1 MSAARARTWTAQ
13 PGVDHTSH
21 EPLCF
26 QLSTQYLKRLWQHC
40 LGFKWLPRKTQQKF
54 EELVGWV
61 AILFNVLGN
70 ANRLYAL
77 AVSGKAL
84 LLLLLL
90 LAKLKREVNIYHR
103 LMWYV
108 LITFYLLLLVLE
120 IDLCADSPCE
130 NNATCQNFKTY
141 YTCTCLAGF
150 QGVNCETG
158 IK

>member
-26 QLSTQYLKRLWQHC
+26 QLSTQHLWQHC

-90 LAKLKREVNIYHR
+90 LAKLKQEVNIYTTG
-103 LMWYV
+103 WCDTYI